1 LSRKLFIPVALL
13 LLTIALVAVAC
24 GGVLRP
30 VVLPTLPA
38 EIPAYAAVDPATGLH
53 MTGTPVVIDL
63 KTYRLKIDGKVDHP
77 LELTYDDLRLMPRV
91 TASPTLVCPGV
102 FEDVASWSG
111 VPLKM
116 LLEKAGVQPGA
127 TKIQM
132 KAADGHYG
140 HLPLDQALKPENF
153 VAYELGGQPLPV
165 LHGFPLRAVLPGQT
179 GSLWV
184 KWLLEIEV
192 Q

>member
-1 LSRKLFIPVALL
+1 LPRRLFL
-13 LLTIALVAVAC
+13 LVAFLLAVAALTALGC

-30 VVLPTLPA
+30 LVVPTLPA
-38 EIPAYAAVDPATGLH
+38 EIPAYGSVDPATGLH
-53 MTGTPVVIDL
+53 MTGTPVVIDV

-102 FEDVASWSG
+102 FEDHAAWSG
-111 VPLKM
+111 VPLKT

-140 HLPLDQALKPENF
+140 YLRLDQALKSENF
-153 VAYELGGQPLPV
+153 LAYELGGQPLPV

-179 GSLWV
+179 GTLWV
-184 KWLLEIEV
+184 KWLLEIVV

>member
-1 LSRKLFIPVALL
+1 LPRKLFSLFALL
-13 LLTIALVAVAC
+13 LLTAALTVVAC
-24 GGVLRP
+24 GGVLQP
-30 VVLPTLPA
+30 VVVPTLPA

-53 MTGTPVVIDL
+53 MTGTPVAIDL
-63 KTYRLKIDGKVDHP
+63 TTYRLKINGKVDHP
-77 LELTYDDLRLMPRV
+77 LELSYDDLRLMPKV
-91 TASPTLVCPGV
+91 TASPTLVCPGL

-140 HLPLDQALKPENF
+140 YLPLDQALKPENF
-153 VAYELGGQPLPV
+153 LAYQLRGQPLPV

>member
-1 LSRKLFIPVALL
+1 MPSRLCAVVSFLL
-13 LLTIALVAVAC
+13 LAIALTALGC
-24 GGVLRP
+24 GGILRP
-30 VVLPTLPA
+30 LVVPTLPA
-38 EIPAYAAVDPATGLH
+38 EIPAYGSVDPATGLH
-53 MTGTPVVIDL
+53 MTGTPVVIDV

-77 LELTYDDLRLMPRV
+77 LELTYDDLRLMPKV
-91 TASPTLVCPGV
+91 TASPTLVCPGA
-102 FEDVASWSG
+102 FQDVASWSG

-127 TKIQM
+127 TEIQM

-140 HLPLDQALKPENF
+140 YLALDRALEPENF
-153 VAYELGGQPLPV
+153 LAYELRGQPLPV
-165 LHGFPLRAVLPGQT
+165 LHGFPLRAVLPGQV

-184 KWLLEIEV
+184 KWLLEIVV